1 MIMLQSFSSGLAQ
14 LFFPLAI
21 IFVFYLF
28 IYRPDQKRK
37 QKQSDFISSLKK
49 GKKVVTMGGIH
60 GKIVSIDGNEV
71 TLDVDRGTK
80 IKFDKNS
87 ISFEMSSQENN

>member
-1 MIMLQSFSSGLAQ
+1 MILLQSFGSGLAQ

-21 IFVFYLF
+21 LAVFFFF
-28 IYRPDQKRK
+28 IYRPEQKRK
-37 QKQSDFISSLKK
+37 QRQSDFISSLKK
-49 GKKVVTMGGIH
+49 GKKVVTNGGIH
-60 GKIVSIDGNEV
+60 GKITSIEGNSV
-71 TLDVDRGTK
+71 ILDVDRGTK

>member
-1 MIMLQSFSSGLAQ
+1 MVLLQSFGSGLAQ

-21 IFVFYLF
+21 LAVFFFF
-28 IYRPDQKRK
+28 IYRPEQKRK
-37 QKQSDFISSLKK
+37 QRQSDFIASLKK
-49 GKKVVTMGGIH
+49 GKKVVTNGGIH
-60 GKIVSIDGNEV
+60 GKITSIEGNSV
-71 TLDVDRGTK
+71 VLDVYRGTK

>member
-1 MIMLQSFSSGLAQ
+1 
-14 LFFPLAI
+14 
-21 IFVFYLF
+21 
-28 IYRPDQKRK
+28 
-37 QKQSDFISSLKK
+37 
-49 GKKVVTMGGIH
+49 MGGIH
-60 GKIVSIDGNEV
+60 GKIVSIDGTEL

>member
-1 MIMLQSFSSGLAQ
+1 MILLQSFGSGLAQ

-21 IFVFYLF
+21 LLVFYFF

-37 QKQSDFISSLKK
+37 QKQSNFISSLKK
-49 GKKVVTMGGIH
+49 GNKVVTMGGIH
-60 GKIVSIDGNEV
+60 GKVVAIDGNEV

-87 ISFEMSSQENN
+87 ISYEMSSQENN

>member
-1 MIMLQSFSSGLAQ
+1 MILLQSFGSGLAQ

-21 IFVFYLF
+21 LFVFYFF

-37 QKQSDFISSLKK
+37 QKQSNFISSLKK

-80 IKFDKNS
+80 IKLS
-87 ISFEMSSQENN
+87 LIHI

>member
-1 MIMLQSFSSGLAQ
+1 MILLQSFGSGLAQ

-21 IFVFYLF
+21 LFVFYFF

-60 GKIVSIDGNEV
+60 GKIVGIDGDQV